1 MTNMKTSKTTG
12 TARLQD
18 KMTAGVE
25 GEDFPFGPPPE
36 EYPYRCSHCQHEMKV
51 NEAIIDVEIAK
62 AEYEGRN
69 VKALCPLSAVLGA
82 IEKQW
87 NMRKVESARVSALS
101 SSDI

>member
-1 MTNMKTSKTTG
+1 MTNIKTSKTTG
-12 TARLQD
+12 TARLQN

-36 EYPYRCSHCQHEMKV
+36 EYPYRCSHCRHEMKV

-69 VKALCPLSAVLGA
+69 VEGFMPTLGCPRCNRETMEYAEG
-82 IEKQW
+82 
-87 NMRKVESARVSALS
+87 RKRAR
-101 SSDI
+101 